1 MRRFR
6 FHIGTLVILVLL
18 IGVGLTALRESSE
31 IWDSG
36 VFTLAIGVLLISAL
50 LAIHRTEKKRA
61 FWLGFALFGSAYL
74 TLSVIPSLE
83 SRLITTQGL
92 AFLGFKMPV
101 PNSTGSGLAF
111 GDFDDD
117 GILHLLVANDSG
129 PNELYLSNG
138 NGMFQDITNSAGFRS
153 RGNRVFLKGLAGARI
168 SGSTENFV
176 SIGHSLIAIVA
187 AIVGGN
193 ISRHLYRTGRQAIQP
208 TGSIAQAGPVD
219 GSP

>member
-1 MRRFR
+1 MQRFR

-36 VFTLAIGVLLISAL
+36 IFTLTIGVLLISAL
-50 LAIHRTEKKRA
+50 LAIHRTQNKRA

-83 SRLITTQGL
+83 SRLITTKGL

-101 PNSTGSGLAF
+101 PNLNGSGLAF

-117 GILHLLVANDSG
+117 GILHLLVANDAG

-138 NGMFQDITNSAGFRS
+138 NGMFQDITNTVGFRS
-153 RGNRVFLKGLAGARI
+153 QGNRVFLKGLAGAWI

-208 TGSIAQAGPVD
+208 TGSIAEEGPVD